1 MTAEHIRKSLRQ
13 RYNDHRR
20 YAVIEEVGLSTG
32 GGTRRIDMVIFD
44 CYQSNGFRIDGIEI
58 KVSKSDLR
66 RELEDPAKHAL
77 FFDAIDFYTLACPKE
92 VLDGMMQVIPPKWG
106 IIQVNEDGS
115 TRYIRKPLAQDDRI
129 EKAIPRGFVASSIRA
144 VLAVQ
149 PSTKELQEEYERGRK
164 DMEGYYKSQK
174 SYQRDYVREQYE
186 RLKTL
191 DEIERRF
198 RLWGDDIKALDEFE
212 AFQKLD
218 ISMIKRELHR
228 ACEGLAKIE
237 GYLNGKEERKGV
249 KVVKNEEG

>member
-1 MTAEHIRKSLRQ
+1 MTAEHIRKALRQ

-58 KVSKSDLR
+58 KVSKADLR

-77 FFDAIDFYTLACPKE
+77 FFDAIDFYTIACPKE
-92 VLDGMMQVIPPKWG
+92 VLSGMIQVIPPKWG
-106 IIQVNEDGS
+106 IMQVSEDGS
-115 TRYIRKPLAQDDRI
+115 TRYIRKPLAQHDRV
-129 EKAIPRGFVASSIRA
+129 EKTIPRGFVASSVRA

-149 PSTKELQEEYERGRK
+149 PSTIELREEYERGRK
-164 DMEGYYKSQK
+164 DMEDCYKSQK

-198 RLWGDDIKALDEFE
+198 RLWGDDIHALDEFE
-212 AFQKLD
+212 TFRKLD
-218 ISMIKRELHR
+218 IGMLKRDLKR
-228 ACEGLAKIE
+228 ASEDLIKIE
-237 GYLNGKEERKGV
+237 GYLNGRV
-249 KVVKNEEG
+249 DRMEGRDEISD